1 MTYTFTPVVNAQ
13 HRVEDVHM
21 SRPAGLPRLRF
32 APAAVRATPLPNGG
46 MHLVSPLPLQSY
58 PMRLSDMLYRWARQS
73 PDRPF
78 IAERAQVDGRRTWRR
93 ITYAQM
99 LDAVRAVGQALLD
112 RGLSV
117 DRPVAILSGNGVDH
131 AIVAFAAMHVG
142 VPVVPVSP
150 AYSLTSKAFT
160 KLRHVLELTNPG
172 LIFVADWAR
181 FAPALRVIAPA
192 AEIVVGGSAPDGIA
206 VTTLAELCDT
216 SPTAEVDLANARV
229 GPDTLAKILFS
240 SGSTGLPKGVINTQ
254 RMMCVNQVA
263 LAQIWP
269 FLPERP
275 PVMLDWLPWHHVFG
289 GNLCTNLVLFHGGT
303 LYIDDGAPS
312 PQLIGRT
319 IANLRDVSP
328 TMYLNVPLA
337 YDMLLPHLEQDG
349 ELRERFFAELDFMF
363 FGAASMPV
371 PVWRRMDRLGVRT
384 RGESVPMLAG
394 WGATETGVG
403 TAVHFELDR
412 TSVIGLPLPGCELKL
427 VPNKDKL
434 ELRIRGPNVTPGYWR
449 RDDLTGAAFDEEG
462 FLRIGDAGRLAD
474 EANPSRGLEFAG
486 RIVEDFKLSSGTW
499 VSPGQVRIRA
509 MAAGS
514 PVIQDAVVTGHDR
527 AEIGLLVVPS
537 EQGCR
542 SLCPEVP
549 ATVPL
554 PALLLDARVR
564 QCVETALSTMS
575 ADTEGSSMRPV
586 RALLMHEPLSGDDNE
601 ITEKGYV
608 NQRAVLTRRHELVE
622 RLYAVPPDPEII
634 IAPNGHVMRGHGW

>member
-1 MTYTFTPVVNAQ
+1 MTHVFTPAVDPQ
-13 HRVEDVHM
+13 HLTEGIAM
-21 SRPAGLPRLRF
+21 SRPETQSRLRF
-32 APAAVRATPLPNGG
+32 APAAVTVTPLPDGG

-58 PMRLSDMLYRWARQS
+58 PARVSDMLYRWAKRA
-73 PDRPF
+73 PDRAF
-78 IAERAQVDGRRTWRR
+78 IAERAQVDGRRTWRQ

-99 LDAVRAVGQALLD
+99 LDAVRSVGQALLD

-131 AIVAFAAMHVG
+131 AIVSFAAMHVG
-142 VPVVPVSP
+142 VPVVPISP

-160 KLRHVLELTNPG
+160 KLRHVLDQTNPG
-172 LIFVADWAR
+172 LIFVADWER

-192 AEIVVGGSAPDGIA
+192 AEIVVGGARPDGIA
-206 VTTLAELCDT
+206 VTTLAELCST
-216 SPTAEVDLANARV
+216 PPREAVDEANARV

-240 SGSTGLPKGVINTQ
+240 SGSTGMPKGVINTQ
-254 RMMCVNQVA
+254 RMMCANQIA

-303 LYIDDGAPS
+303 MYIDDGAPS

-328 TMYLNVPLA
+328 TLYLNVPLA
-337 YDMLLPHLEQDG
+337 YDMLLPHLEQDA

-371 PVWRRMDRLGVRT
+371 PMWQRLERLGVRT
-384 RGESVPMLAG
+384 RGAVVPMLAG

-403 TAVHFELDR
+403 TAVHFELER

-449 RDDLTGAAFDEEG
+449 RDDLTSAAFDEDG

-474 EANPSRGLEFAG
+474 DAHPSRGVEFAG

-509 MAAGS
+509 MAAGA
-514 PVIQDAVVTGHDR
+514 PVIQDAVITGHDR
-527 AEIGLLVVPS
+527 ADIGLLIVPS

-542 SLCPEVP
+542 GLCPEVP
-549 ATVPL
+549 ATAPL
-554 PALLLDARVR
+554 QALLVDPRVR
-564 QCVETALSTMS
+564 QCVEEALTTMLT
-575 ADTEGSSMRPV
+575 DTGGSSMHPV

-608 NQRAVLTRRHELVE
+608 NQRAVLERRSELVD
-622 RLYAVPPDPEII
+622 RLYAEVPDSEVITAPDKR
-634 IAPNGHVMRGHGW
+634 ANRSHGS